1 MNNLLESNFE
11 YLPDEMILEIYRY
24 LHCGHVLYSFYN
36 LNSRFNSTITN
47 YCHHVTLRRLNYNQ
61 FLHIY
66 SNVLPNIGP
75 SIISLTIN
83 RLQQTYFLIRF
94 SFRMSKIFPNLKKL
108 ALDDWKSETLFSF
121 IENHLSQLKYLRTI
135 IIRGL
140 QPTIWQNSIAER
152 NDDYKHLLE
161 ITHRNT
167 QIESIY
173 FEPDCYSMMILSTS
187 QKDLLTHSNLIEMS
201 ISLKTSNDLI
211 SLAMLVPNIR
221 RLHVIIEEFAP
232 INKTIIPFQCLTD
245 FSLDAI
251 DSYSK
256 LDDIS
261 SILQLTP
268 TIQNLSLALAT
279 LDECL
284 IYGQHLLRLLSS
296 QLFISNNLIQKLK
309 YAVYFSA
316 SAGYCFDSENLLT
329 SWNSMPIGYTINGN
343 ENRSCILLHTLPYPS
358 ILLNLHSTLANK
370 FGINMSDH
378 VYNNIQYLCISN
390 AKTLLETFTIIQ
402 HCRKIQDLNIQIENH
417 KTALP
422 DSTNKQANVNLPKL
436 KQLEILSILGTVDN
450 WQHFKALLISAHNI
464 STLCIDLNCAIKLFK
479 STDEDLIFSRV
490 LHLFIDGHSSD
501 LKLKN
506 DHINSLSKVFSGI
519 HSLKIKHK
527 TDHLIEL
534 NIVGSLLDNCKQLIV
549 FTINGQISDGLSL
562 ENIQEWLIEYSSR
575 LKNSEKNYQV
585 DFCDNWFQIWL

>member
-1 MNNLLESNFE
+1 MNHLLESNFE

-47 YCHHVTLRRLNYNQ
+47 YCHHVSLRRLNYNQ
-61 FLHIY
+61 FLQIY

-221 RLHVIIEEFAP
+221 RLHIIIEEFAP

-390 AKTLLETFTIIQ
+390 AKTLLK
-402 HCRKIQDLNIQIENH
+402 H
-417 KTALP
+417 
-422 DSTNKQANVNLPKL
+422 
-436 KQLEILSILGTVDN
+436 
-450 WQHFKALLISAHNI
+450 LL
-464 STLCIDLNCAIKLFK
+464 
-479 STDEDLIFSRV
+479 
-490 LHLFIDGHSSD
+490 
-501 LKLKN
+501 
-506 DHINSLSKVFSGI
+506 
-519 HSLKIKHK
+519 
-527 TDHLIEL
+527 
-534 NIVGSLLDNCKQLIV
+534 
-549 FTINGQISDGLSL
+549 
-562 ENIQEWLIEYSSR
+562 
-575 LKNSEKNYQV
+575 
-585 DFCDNWFQIWL
+585 